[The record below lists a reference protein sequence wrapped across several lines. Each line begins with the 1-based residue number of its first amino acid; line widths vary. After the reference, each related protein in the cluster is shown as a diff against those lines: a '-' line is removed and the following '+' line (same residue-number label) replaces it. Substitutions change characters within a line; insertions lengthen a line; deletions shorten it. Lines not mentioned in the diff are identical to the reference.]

1 MHLPDFD
8 YYAPESAAEACLLLT
23 QHKDGAKILCGGT
36 DLMSKMKH
44 GLLTPKMLVS
54 IKKIPGIRKIEYVP
68 NTGVVIGA
76 AATHNDLVFSEL
88 IAEKYP
94 SVGNAAASMA
104 ANQIRHVGTVGG
116 NIASAVPSADI
127 PPIFIALKATVKIV
141 GPDGERTLPLEDVFV
156 GPSKTSLAFNEIL
169 TEVII
174 PDQKTTGSTYHK
186 FALRRAGALAV
197 VGVAVA
203 VEMKKDVIEDARVV
217 LGAVAPVPMRA
228 VKVEEFL
235 KGKKASDE
243 LFEEAGKIAST
254 ECRPITDFR
263 ASEEYRRDL
272 VRVYTKRSLKKA
284 VENGHQ

>member
-1 MHLPDFD
+1 MYLPDFD
-8 YYAPESAAEACLLLT
+8 YYAPESEAEACQLLT
-23 QHKDGAKILCGGT
+23 QHMDGAKILCGGS
-36 DLMSKMKH
+36 DLMAKMKH
-44 GLLTPKMLVS
+44 GLAAPKVLVS
-54 IKKIPGIRKIEYVP
+54 IKKLPGIRKVEYVP
-68 NTGVVIGA
+68 NSGVVIGA
-76 AATHNDLVFSEL
+76 ASSHNDLVFSEV
-88 IAEKYP
+88 INEKYP
-94 SVGNAAASMA
+94 SVANAAASMA

-116 NIASAVPSADI
+116 NIASAVPSADL
-127 PPIFIALKATVKIV
+127 PPILIALKAVAKIV
-141 GPDGERTLPLEDVFV
+141 GPNGERNLPLEDVFA
-156 GPSKTSLAFNEIL
+156 GPGKTVLAPNEIL
-169 TEVII
+169 TEILI

-203 VEMKKDVIEDARVV
+203 VEMKDGVIEDARVV

-243 LFEEAGKIAST
+243 LFEEAGKIAYS

>member
-1 MHLPDFD
+1 MNLPDFD
-8 YYAPESAAEACLLLT
+8 YYAPESAAEACQLLT
-23 QHKDGAKILCGGT
+23 QHTDGAKILCGGS
-36 DLMSKMKH
+36 DLMAKMKH
-44 GLLTPKMLVS
+44 GLAAPKVLVS
-54 IKKIPGIRKIEYVP
+54 IKKLPGIRKVEYVS
-68 NTGVVIGA
+68 NRGVIIGA
-76 AATHNDLVFSEL
+76 ASSHNDLVFSEV
-88 IAEKYP
+88 INEKYP
-94 SVGNAAASMA
+94 SVANAAASMA

-116 NIASAVPSADI
+116 NIVSAVPSADL
-127 PPIFIALKATVKIV
+127 PPILIALKASVKIV
-141 GPDGERTLPLEDVFV
+141 GPAGERTLPLEDVFV
-156 GPSKTSLAFNEIL
+156 GPGKTVLAPNEIL
-169 TEVII
+169 TEVVI

-203 VEMKKDVIEDARVV
+203 VEMKNGVIEDARVV

-228 VKVEEFL
+228 VKTEEYL

-243 LFEEAGKIAST
+243 VFEEAGKIAYS

-284 VENGHQ
+284 VKNGHQ